1 MSRILV
7 GTASWTDKTLLA
19 SGWYPPEVKTAG
31 ERLAF
36 YARQFPLVEVDS
48 TYYTPPNERNSVLW
62 AARTPPGFTFNVKAF
77 SLLTTHPTRVGA
89 LYKDLRPE
97 TAKRTVYLKDLDADT
112 VNAIWDRFVAALL
125 PLHEADRL
133 GALLFQFPQWFPI
146 GKRNKH
152 YILECKRRAEPLRI
166 CVEFRN
172 ASWMSEDARA
182 ETLDF
187 LASYA
192 IPYVCVDNAAGAP
205 QLDSSGDRGD
215 REPGRRAVPWAQRQ
229 VGESRH
235 LRALRLPLLGG
246 RAGRVGAAGTPP
258 RRGCRHGPRAA
269 QQLLPRLRP
278 GQRPATGRPA
288 PVKLIDWRTRGREPA
303 RGAVLPRFRPVRFD
317 CPSLA

>member
-1 MSRILV
+1 VVSRILV

-192 IPYVCVDNAAGAP
+192 IPYVCVDMPQGHPSSIPPVTAATAS
-205 QLDSSGDRGD
+205 L
-215 REPGRRAVPWAQRQ
+215 AVVRFHGHSDNW
-229 VGESRH
+229 ESRDIYERFGYLYSEAELAEWVPRVRRLAEDVDTVH
-235 LRALRLPLLGG
+235 VLLNNCYRDYAQVNARQLADLLR
-246 RAGRVGAAGTPP
+246 
-258 RRGCRHGPRAA
+258 
-269 QQLLPRLRP
+269 
-278 GQRPATGRPA
+278 
-288 PVKLIDWRTRGREPA
+288 
-303 RGAVLPRFRPVRFD
+303 
-317 CPSLA
+317 